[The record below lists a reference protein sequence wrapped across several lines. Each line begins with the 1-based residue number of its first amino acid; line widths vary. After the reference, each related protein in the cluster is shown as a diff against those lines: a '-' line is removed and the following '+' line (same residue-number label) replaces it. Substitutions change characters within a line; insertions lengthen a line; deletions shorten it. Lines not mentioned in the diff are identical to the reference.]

1 MEVATVAQDQPD
13 SWPAAPESS
22 VARDDLGDGVA
33 EDIGHAGEFPG
44 VRLPSSGPERVHG
57 AHLEPCEA
65 DWRVVPESVRRDG
78 HAAAGDRY
86 VPGPDVLPVFRE
98 QAEAPLGDVA
108 AAEGAGD
115 LGGEA
120 ASGVGCQFLSAG
132 ISRM

>member
-1 MEVATVAQDQPD
+1 MCNRSRNCRSHDIWTAQGSAGEWRLPRSRKISPD

-44 VRLPSSGPERVHG
+44 ARLPSSGPERVHG

-98 QAEAPLGDVA
+98 QATATH
-108 AAEGAGD
+108 
-115 LGGEA
+115 
-120 ASGVGCQFLSAG
+120 SGKPS
-132 ISRM
+132 SR